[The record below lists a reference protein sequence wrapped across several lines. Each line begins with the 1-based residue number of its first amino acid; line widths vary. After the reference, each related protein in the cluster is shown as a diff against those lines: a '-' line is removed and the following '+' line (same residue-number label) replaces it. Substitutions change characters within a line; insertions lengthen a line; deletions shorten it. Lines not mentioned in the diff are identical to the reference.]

1 MNVPNL
7 QKALS
12 FHYRKAIAVYFKNQ
26 TKHINTLHEQNG
38 DAINIKAV
46 GAYIHTYR

>member
-1 MNVPNL
+1 MNVLTL

-26 TKHINTLHEQNG
+26 KKHINNLHEQNG
-38 DAINIKAV
+38 DPINIKAV
-46 GAYIHTYR
+46 DAYTYR